1 MEKKQSYHE
10 SKNIDNTVKLRV
22 LIKDLPPYV
31 KDYFRAKEATTSVR
45 TRISYAY
52 DLRVFFHFLQKQNP
66 SLGDKDVIA
75 ITLSDLNNIT
85 SSDIEEYQEYLKYYH
100 VDGDIH
106 QKNSAA
112 AIARKISSLRSF
124 LDYYHKK
131 QQLDSNPALLVD
143 MPKIHEKAIIHLEP
157 DEIAILLD
165 SIESYGDTLS
175 GHKKAYYEKTK
186 TRDLAIVTL
195 LLGTGIRVSECV
207 GLDLH
212 DLNFNDNSL
221 RVVRKGGNEEIL
233 FFGREVEIALR
244 KYITG
249 ARAEVK
255 ALAGH
260 KDALFYSLQKK
271 RLGVDATEDLVK
283 KYAIEFIPQK
293 KITPHKLR
301 SSYGTALYHET
312 GDIYL
317 VADVLGHK
325 DINTTRKHYASMDER
340 RRMAASAVKLRE
352 S

>member
-1 MEKKQSYHE
+1 MILLYYEGN
-10 SKNIDNTVKLRV
+10 KNAIYNKTTVD
-22 LIKDLPPYV
+22 I
-31 KDYFRAKEATTSVR
+31 
-45 TRISYAY
+45 
-52 DLRVFFHFLQKQNP
+52 H
-66 SLGDKDVIA
+66 SLVNYPLNMH
-75 ITLSDLNNIT
+75 LSD
-85 SSDIEEYQEYLKYYH
+85 SH
-100 VDGDIH
+100 
-106 QKNSAA
+106 
-112 AIARKISSLRSF
+112 
-124 LDYYHKK
+124 
-131 QQLDSNPALLVD
+131 PALLVVV
-143 MPKIHEKAIIHLEP
+143 PKIHEKAIIHLEP

-165 SIESYGDTLS
+165 NIESYGDTLS

>member
-1 MEKKQSYHE
+1 MEKNPSYHE
-10 SKNIDNTVKLRV
+10 SKNIDNTVKLRE
-22 LIKDLPPYV
+22 LLNDLPPYV
-31 KDYFRAKEATTSVR
+31 KDFFRAKEATTSIR

-52 DLRVFFHFLQKQNP
+52 DLRVFFQFLQKQNP
-66 SLGDKDVIA
+66 SLGDKKVMA
-75 ITLSDLNNIT
+75 ITLSDLNHIT
-85 SSDIEEYQEYLKYYH
+85 SSDIEEYQEHLKYYQT
-100 VDGDIH
+100 DGDIH
-106 QKNSAA
+106 QTNSAA
-112 AIARKISSLRSF
+112 AIARKMSSLRSF
-124 LDYYHKK
+124 MDYYYKK
-131 QQLDSNPALLVD
+131 QQLDSNPALLVN

-157 DEIAILLD
+157 EEIAVLLD
-165 SIESYGDTLS
+165 SIESYGSILS

-212 DLNFNDNSL
+212 DINFNDNSM

-233 FFGREVEIALR
+233 FFGHEVEIALR
-244 KYITG
+244 SYIAG
-249 ARAEVK
+249 ARVGVK

-260 KDALFYSLQKK
+260 EDALFYSLQRR
-271 RLGVDATEDLVK
+271 RLGVDAIEDLVK

-301 SSYGTALYHET
+301 SSYGTALYQET

-317 VADVLGHK
+317 VADVLRHK
-325 DINTTRKHYASMDER
+325 DINTTRKHYASMNDR
-340 RRMAASAVKLRE
+340 RRKAASAVNLRE